1 MKTKIY
7 QPIQLNT
14 TTQAIRKT
22 ATRSCLQRRLAL
34 ITSLLILGAM
44 AAAVRAA
51 EHDYYIKYSSI
62 EPTFSGSFFDTF
74 TGEWVDIS
82 GSVKLTA
89 DVTLGASIWTL
100 LLNSALPANVIGTGR
115 TTGCRYIANGDVI
128 QRIQFPPNPTRHIFA
143 QAVFKIFPPNPCA
156 PLSTYPGTVDNFVVT
171 FSLDFAND
179 GTLLPQLCTVES
191 CSGSS
196 ITSIGDTL
204 VPCDPSVEIC
214 P

>member
-1 MKTKIY
+1 MRNPSIQSKTKFN
-7 QPIQLNT
+7 QK
-14 TTQAIRKT
+14 KT
-22 ATRSCLQRRLAL
+22 RLTRFAVTLMTLS
-34 ITSLLILGAM
+34 LILGVM
-44 AAAVRAA
+44 AAPARAVQDVFIR
-51 EHDYYIKYSSI
+51 ISSI

-82 GSVKLTA
+82 GSVKVTA

-100 LLNSALPANVIGTGR
+100 LLNSALPANLTGTGR

-128 QRIQFPPNPTRHIFA
+128 QSIQFPPDPVRAIFA

-156 PLSTYPGTVDNFVVT
+156 PLSTYPGAVDNFVVT

-179 GTLLPQLCTVES
+179 GTLVPQLCTLES